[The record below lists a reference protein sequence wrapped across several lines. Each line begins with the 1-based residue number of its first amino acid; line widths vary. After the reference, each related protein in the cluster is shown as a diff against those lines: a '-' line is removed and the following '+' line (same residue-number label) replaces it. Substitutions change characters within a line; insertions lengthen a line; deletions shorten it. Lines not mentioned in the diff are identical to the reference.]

1 MLALPGLVA
10 APALAAGPGEAPDW
24 LQMGMALCGGLALFL
39 FGMDQLS
46 TALKAVAGERMRDIL
61 ARLTGN
67 STLAAVTGALIT
79 AVIQSSSVTTV
90 LVVGFVSAGL
100 MSLTQSVGIIMG
112 ANVGT
117 TITAQIV
124 AFKVGD
130 AALMMIA
137 VGFAASFGG
146 KRDSLRQ
153 YGAMVMGIGL
163 VFYGMHVMSEGMS
176 PLREHA
182 PFIELMR
189 EMRHPLA
196 GMLVGAVFTALVQ
209 SSSATTGIV
218 IVLASQGF
226 ISLSAGIALALGANI
241 GTCVTA
247 MLASLGKSREAQR
260 AAAVHVLFNF
270 GGALLWLGLLDVLVT
285 IATWLSPV
293 HANLQGA
300 ARLAAETPRQIA
312 NANTAFNLINTL
324 LFLPFCGLFARLVR
338 RCLPDR
344 APAEGGRTARYLD
357 AALVDTP
364 ALALQRA
371 RMELGHLGELVCDM
385 LRALGSAAH
394 SRDAGVLAVVAARH
408 HVFQQLRS
416 ETLAYLGSVG
426 GTALTSDDSRE
437 LGSIL
442 NATVYLEAIAAEVAA
457 RLLPVTRQGHALGPR
472 REPEVLQAY
481 AGLFRT
487 ALEAVGLAAH
497 AVSGTDSVAAAAVRA
512 LKPRFR
518 DEVACVLALQ
528 ARELCAA
535 GGQRLENFQLEMEY
549 VECVRR
555 IYALCKR
562 LADSVDG
569 SPPDV
574 VAAPAVDA

>member
-1 MLALPGLVA
+1 MGACGSSRPKRPRLSGMRGAALMLALPGLVA
-10 APALAAGPGEAPDW
+10 AAPA
-24 LQMGMALCGGLALFL
+24 
-39 FGMDQLS
+39 
-46 TALKAVAGERMRDIL
+46 
-61 ARLTGN
+61 
-67 STLAAVTGALIT
+67 LAAVTGALIT

-100 MSLTQSVGIIMG
+100 MGLTQSVGVIMG

-137 VGFAASFGG
+137 VGFAAWFGG
-146 KRDSLRQ
+146 RRDSLRQ

-176 PLREHA
+176 PLRAHA

-247 MLASLGKSREAQR
+247 MLAALGKPREAQR
-260 AAAVHVLFNF
+260 AAAVHVLFNL
-270 GGALLWLGLLDVLVT
+270 GGALLWLGLLDLLVT

-344 APAEGGRTARYLD
+344 APAADGPTARYLD
-357 AALVDTP
+357 AALLDTP
-364 ALALQRA
+364 ALALCSARA
-371 RMELGHLGELVCDM
+371 WNSVIWVNSSATCCGRWARPRTVAMRGRWLS
-385 LRALGSAAH
+385 LRRAGTCSSNSGAKPWRISAA
-394 SRDAGVLAVVAARH
+394 
-408 HVFQQLRS
+408 
-416 ETLAYLGSVG
+416 
-426 GTALTSDDSRE
+426 
-437 LGSIL
+437 
-442 NATVYLEAIAAEVAA
+442 
-457 RLLPVTRQGHALGPR
+457 
-472 REPEVLQAY
+472 
-481 AGLFRT
+481 
-487 ALEAVGLAAH
+487 
-497 AVSGTDSVAAAAVRA
+497 SVA
-512 LKPRFR
+512 PR
-518 DEVACVLALQ
+518 
-528 ARELCAA
+528 
-535 GGQRLENFQLEMEY
+535 
-549 VECVRR
+549 
-555 IYALCKR
+555 
-562 LADSVDG
+562 
-569 SPPDV
+569 
-574 VAAPAVDA
+574 

>member
-10 APALAAGPGEAPDW
+10 AAPTLAAGQGAAPDW
-24 LQMGMALCGGLALFL
+24 LRMGMALCGGLALFL

-46 TALKAVAGERMRDIL
+46 AALKAVAGERMRDIL

-67 STLAAVTGALIT
+67 SALAAVTGALIT

-100 MSLTQSVGIIMG
+100 MSLTQSVGVIMG

-137 VGFAASFGG
+137 VGFAAWFGG
-146 KRDSLRQ
+146 RRDSLRQ

-226 ISLSAGIALALGANI
+226 ISLSAGIALALGANV

-247 MLASLGKSREAQR
+247 MLASLGKPREAQR
-260 AAAVHVLFNF
+260 AAAVHVLFNL
-270 GGALLWLGLLDVLVT
+270 GGALLWLGLLDLLVT
-285 IATWLSPV
+285 VATWLSPV
-293 HANLQGA
+293 HANLEGA

-324 LFLPFCGLFARLVR
+324 LFLPFCGQFARLVQ
-338 RCLPDR
+338 RCLPDH
-344 APAEGGRTARYLD
+344 APAAGGRTARYLD

-364 ALALQRA
+364 TLALQRA

-385 LRALGSAAH
+385 LRALGAAAH
-394 SRDAGVLAVVAARH
+394 SRDAGALAVVATREQ
-408 HVFQQLRS
+408 VFQQLRR
-416 ETLAYLGSVG
+416 ETLAYLGSIG
-426 GTALTSDDSRE
+426 GTALAAHDSRE
-437 LGSIL
+437 LGRML
-442 NATVYLEAIAAEVAA
+442 NATVYLEAIATEVAT
-457 RLLPVTRQGHALGPR
+457 RLLPITRQGLALGPR
-472 REPEVLQAY
+472 PEPAVLDAY
-481 AGLFRT
+481 AGLLRT
-487 ALEAVGLAAH
+487 TLEAIGLAAR
-497 AVSGTDSVAAAAVRA
+497 AVSAPDPAAADAVRA
-512 LKPRFR
+512 LKPPFR
-518 DEVACVLALQ
+518 DEVASVLALQ
-528 ARELCAA
+528 ARDLGEPA
-535 GGQRLENFQLEMEY
+535 GRRLENFRLEMEY

-555 IYALCKR
+555 LYALCKR
-562 LADSVDG
+562 LADSIG
-569 SPPDV
+569 APRPDT
-574 VAAPAVDA
+574 AATP